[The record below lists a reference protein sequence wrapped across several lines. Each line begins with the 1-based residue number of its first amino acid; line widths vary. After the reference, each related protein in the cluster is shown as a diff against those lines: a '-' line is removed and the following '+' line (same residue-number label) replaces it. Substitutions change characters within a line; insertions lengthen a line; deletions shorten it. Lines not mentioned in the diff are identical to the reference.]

1 MEKCTKRNITLLG
14 SAIAISNIGDVL
26 FDLFITWSVVSKTGN
41 IMDSVYMIGG
51 SFLFKSILNFIS
63 GSIADYFNRKKL
75 LIVSLLLSTAVISA
89 FLIGYTYIIQYV
101 PLCILFILLNDINNV
116 IFSKAYITIS
126 GDLFQDNTFIKFQTY
141 MGVVNKVI
149 YIVGAGLSAWII
161 ASIPSY
167 FLIIMI
173 DIVSY
178 IMAALLIVFVSYQR
192 PDSEKVDLKHKMVHK
207 HSLRILLDKNAIK
220 LFIAEFQSRK
230 FIRYFVIVIAILNL
244 CYGFIPNILPV
255 IVADKS
261 NDVTI
266 LGMSK
271 TMIAVGE
278 VIGLTIAGKK
288 SHLVSKLFKASLVG
302 DMLSMFLL
310 IALGD
315 SIGGMFLSFFLYGFF
330 DALGQPIYSYNVS
343 RIASNVRGR
352 ILGCMDTV
360 LLLTPVIGMWIGAKI
375 SSVNHEFSLLFVIM
389 VFAAALVYVIKTP
402 LNTIVVKE

>member
-1 MEKCTKRNITLLG
+1 
-14 SAIAISNIGDVL
+14 
-26 FDLFITWSVVSKTGN
+26 
-41 IMDSVYMIGG
+41 MDSVYMIGG

-89 FLIGYTYIIQYV
+89 FLIGYTYIIEYV
-101 PLCILFILLNDINNV
+101 SLCILFILLNDINNV

-161 ASIPSY
+161 ASIPSH

-192 PDSEKVDLKHKMVHK
+192 PDSEKVDLKHKMVPK
-207 HSLRILLDKNAIK
+207 HSLRTLLDKNGIK

-288 SHLVSKLFKASLVG
+288 SHLVSKLFKASLIG
-302 DMLSMFLL
+302 DMISMFLL